1 MTQPTTKTKL
11 IDHPL
16 EEFFD
21 IQRGSTELEVIERDT
36 DLVEIQE
43 YDKKD
48 VEIEEQF
55 QEVYDSAMDGHD
67 TLAEEVHTVEGKY
80 KARMGEVA
88 VQHLNVALNAAS
100 SKAKLKEHKDKLE
113 NKGKSSGSHITNNT
127 LIVDDRSALL
137 AELRNRLNGE
147 TEDAKDSDG
156 KEDE

>member
-1 MTQPTTKTKL
+1 MTTVTKTKH

-21 IQRGSTELEVIERDT
+21 IQRGSTEVEVIERESI
-36 DLVEIQE
+36 LVEAEE

-48 VEIEEQF
+48 TEIEEQF

-67 TLAEEVHTVEGKY
+67 TLAEEVHTVDGKY

-100 SKAKLKEHKDKLE
+100 QKAKLKEHKDKLE
-113 NKGKSSGSHITNNT
+113 NSGKSTGSHVTNNT

-137 AELRNRLNGE
+137 AELRKSLNGK
-147 TEDAKDSDG
+147 KD
-156 KEDE
+156 E